1 VGGYEVD
8 PARLDASGKTV
19 GAQGDALINALGALD
34 SALSGSGL
42 MCGTDDAGLAF
53 FIDYR
58 KGGQALLSAAE
69 SAVNAFRNVG
79 YGVEVS
85 AHNYALSDAVSTVGG
100 GRESIPVPAEPTK
113 YTASGLSG
121 QSGPE
126 IPPPS
131 LWSMVQPFVGG
142 MWPNGSPDTMRTV
155 AGAWRTLGAAISTA
169 SGDAGGCLSMVSDH
183 DIPELGH
190 ITDALNTLTSG
201 TSELAGKCNSIAEK
215 LDSFAGEVQRSQD
228 AIRDLLHRL
237 SPSGILGEIGGILA
251 GHNPIDDLKAI
262 GHDISEILHTLSREL
277 DSAASAFQMLIDGMD
292 GLVREFEEWDRKEF
306 TRFFGNQVG
315 NVMADGV
322 NGYADIEEGVAKSVL
337 EVGQSIP
344 TMLAHPVDT
353 VKGVWEID
361 KNMAEFF
368 NPLGPMFDRQGQ
380 MEAGEHLLD
389 TVKGVVDY
397 KDWTSD
403 RPLVGLGD
411 NIGNIA
417 QVLIPGAGEAKAGV
431 MGGKAGE
438 EAAQVAR
445 AEGAGVRGGLR
456 AVEEAG
462 GKQIADQ
469 AGKIGKDLDGL
480 ATKPVDAPKTP
491 EPVSRPASDG
501 AAGGNSGGG
510 KAPVDAGARPGGES
524 APASHEPATAPHGG
538 EPHPGG
544 PHSSGATPH
553 DGGVQSPAGTHAPAE
568 PGAGAP
574 RDDGSHQPVPAHA
587 HASTGEATTGGAA
600 THEAATPGS
609 AAPHQAPAPHEMA
622 DAHSGGHGGGDHGDG
637 SHGGGGDHGGGDSHD
652 AGHGDG
658 GPSGGGHGDT
668 GSHGALP
675 PKLEGHDYGFS
686 PENAFE
692 HSIDRESEIARLQEG
707 GVPASVTDGYEPLAG
722 RTESEFKHEFT
733 ITDEHGRMRWDW
745 DNQAPNNGFAGP
757 PSVSDHIP
765 QGQHLDRLGSNDGG
779 FMADEGAPLSTRAM
793 PPGIA
798 NDYHTFEGTG
808 RSIPDGLNWEVQYGP
823 AKDAFGQPGG
833 ANQWAVID
841 RDSGRT
847 VSVEELIRK
856 RLIRETTPE
865 R

>member
-1 VGGYEVD
+1 
-8 PARLDASGKTV
+8 
-19 GAQGDALINALGALD
+19 
-34 SALSGSGL
+34 

-113 YTASGLSG
+113 YTASGLAG

-126 IPPPS
+126 IPAPS
-131 LWSMVQPFVGG
+131 LWSMVQPFAGG
-142 MWPNGSPDTMRTV
+142 MWPNGNPGTMRTV
-155 AGAWRTLGAAISTA
+155 AGAWRALGAAISTA
-169 SGDAGGCLSMVSDH
+169 SGDAGGCLSMVSGH

-190 ITDALNTLTSG
+190 ITDALNTLTNG
-201 TSELAGKCNSIAEK
+201 TSALAGRCNSIAEK

-237 SPSGILGEIGGILA
+237 SPSGILSEIGGIFT
-251 GHNPIDDLKAI
+251 GHNPIDDLEAI
-262 GHDISEILHTLSREL
+262 GHDVSAILHTLSSEL
-277 DSAASAFQMLIDGMD
+277 DAAASAFQMLIDGMD
-292 GLVREFEEWDRKEF
+292 GLARNFEEWDRKEF
-306 TRFFGNQVG
+306 TRFFGDQVG
-315 NVMADGV
+315 NGLADSI
-322 NGYADIEEGVAKSVL
+322 NGYVDIEEGVAKSVL

-344 TMLAHPVDT
+344 TMLAHPLDT
-353 VKGVWEID
+353 AKGVWEID

-368 NPLGPMFDRQGQ
+368 NPLGPIFDRQGQ

-397 KDWTSD
+397 KDWSSD

-411 NIGNIA
+411 NIGNVA
-417 QVLIPGAGEAKAGV
+417 QILIPGAGEAKAGV

-445 AEGAGVRGGLR
+445 AEGAGARGGLR

-469 AGKIGKDLDGL
+469 AGQIGKDLDGL
-480 ATKPVDAPKTP
+480 AAKPVDAPKAA
-491 EPVSRPASDG
+491 EPVSRPVNDG
-501 AAGGNSGGG
+501 AAGGNNGAG
-510 KAPVDAGARPGGES
+510 KAPVDAGTHSSAQPAPNPHGPG
-524 APASHEPATAPHGG
+524 TAPHGAETPPG
-538 EPHPGG
+538 ET
-544 PHSSGATPH
+544 HSSGTTSH
-553 DGGVQSPAGTHAPAE
+553 DGGTQSPPGTHAPVE
-568 PGAGAP
+568 QGVGAP
-574 RDDGSHQPVPAHA
+574 HGDGSHQPVPAHA
-587 HASTGEATTGGAA
+587 STGEANSGGAA

-609 AAPHQAPAPHEMA
+609 AAPHPAPAPHEIAGA
-622 DAHSGGHGGGDHGDG
+622 DSGQHGGGPHGGDG
-637 SHGGGGDHGGGDSHD
+637 SHDVEHGG
-652 AGHGDG
+652 AGESGDG
-658 GPSGGGHGDT
+658 RGDT
-668 GSHGALP
+668 GSHGAPP
-675 PKLEGHDYGFS
+675 PKVEGHDYGFS

-722 RTESEFKHEFT
+722 RTESDFRHEFT
-733 ITDEHGRMRWDW
+733 VTDEHGRMHWDW

-757 PSVSDHIP
+757 PSVSDNIP
-765 QGQHLDRLGSNDGG
+765 QGQHLDRLGSNGGG

-808 RSIPDGLNWEVQYGP
+808 RSIPNGLNWEVQYGP

-841 RDSGRT
+841 RDSGRP

-865 R
+865 